1 MFLKRYAVLMI
12 APLCLAAGCST
23 HSNGGKS
30 REISAS
36 DVPTAV
42 VAAFKS
48 EHPYA
53 EINHPKTYTD
63 CNKNTVYEIPYTRPD
78 GTSGDA
84 RYGAMG
90 ELLMDMK

>member
-1 MFLKRYAVLMI
+1 MFQIRKMMI
-12 APLCLAAGCST
+12 GLAAVCLLAGCETNS
-23 HSNGGKS
+23 SGGKS
-30 REISAS
+30 TEISDG

-53 EINHPKTYTD
+53 EMNHPKTYTD
-63 CNKNTVYEIPYTRPD
+63 NNHNTVYEIPYTRPD
-78 GTSGDA
+78 GTTGTA

-90 ELLMDMK
+90 ELLMDMR